1 MKTHHLA
8 LSLLVSG
15 CATTLDPNFSVQ
27 MQAYSDT
34 VRAQQQVEMARARAE
49 EARYNALAAIAQTSD
64 GTSRQMAIL
73 ALALG
78 KGGEA
83 GARNIAVTLP
93 TIPESQE
100 DRALK
105 WAAIFAGPVTNV
117 ATGYF
122 GYRLGA
128 TQSNNQ
134 RDTSI
139 ASYNAL
145 GTIGLAGFGANTSI
159 ATAGFGAN
167 TSIAAGGL
175 TAAQN
180 IAVTGLV
187 RPPTITLNGTGVIS
201 GRDGSYVGPNSGANS
216 GNTGRIASPDD
227 DHRAVN
233 CTPTP
238 TVPC

>member
-1 MKTHHLA
+1 MKLICGLLTVSLA
-8 LSLLVSG
+8 G

-34 VRAQQQVEMARARAE
+34 VRAQQQVEMARARAD

-83 GARNIAVTLP
+83 TTRNIAVTLP
-93 TIPESQE
+93 GIPESQE

-105 WAAIFAGPVTNV
+105 WAAIFAGPVTSV

-122 GYRLGA
+122 GYRLGV
-128 TQSNNQ
+128 TQSNNATQ
-134 RDTSI
+134 STI
-139 ASYNAL
+139 ASYNAFAN
-145 GTIGLAGFGANTSI
+145 TALAGFATNNSI
-159 ATAGFGAN
+159 ATTGINATAGIAN
-167 TSIAAGGL
+167 TAFATL
-175 TAAQN
+175 PLLRP
-180 IAVTGLV
+180 VTPNV
-187 RPPTITLNGTGVIS
+187 ITTINGNGVIA
-201 GRDGSYVGPNSGANS
+201 GRDGRYVGDNSGAESGNS
-216 GNTGRIASPDD
+216 GRISSPND
-227 DHRAVN
+227 DHHSVV
-233 CTPTP
+233 CTPTA